1 VDCYQWGNQK
11 VYCGDGAY
19 DKALK
24 QGQAIYQTGWR
35 EAENVS
41 TISIEQLGVGVEFKF
56 PQDWFEP
63 PFTEFVLVS
72 KEELSDD
79 EWKIVFDPLVK
90 KGVSNIEATI
100 PSDTRFVLLQEM
112 DFGYESTDDDDYLP
126 DKFQAEYQP
135 NQTLSDYTPEQ
146 LTESSAIEGYQPLKY
161 SVVGNRAE
169 GMSCPPATQDSALN
183 RKNQESTYENH
194 DYGPRDVTNPGDYW
208 EKMAEFWEVSVE
220 KAKKQNCGNCVA
232 YDVSPRMRECGV
244 GENLGYCWM
253 HNFKCQSARTCNT
266 WAKGGPIKTDKVS
279 QEWQERAFGGT
290 KTTSKVATKATR
302 PQVLA
307 ADSKEE
313 ARLKKYE
320 KTYGKEGAKVRNRIF
335 KRILAKAQDGT
346 KAGQWSARKA
356 QSLAEEYEEE
366 MGKKGKKPY
375 KSSKRTKSQ
384 KSLKDWGDQDWR
396 TKSGKKSSKTGERY
410 LPAKA
415 IKALTDE
422 EYKKTSA
429 KKRKDMK
436 KGKQFSDQPK
446 SIAKKTKKYRAESS
460 KPSSV
465 EISRSTN
472 PEKKLMAIFYD
483 DEGKKMKTTHFGQ
496 RGASDYTK
504 HGDKE
509 RMERYLERHGGG
521 FETSTKE
528 DWKDPTTAGSLSR
541 WILWNKPGLKS
552 SFDDYKSRF
561 GLKGSL
567 NVSKSAES
575 EEKVVGKRIKQ
586 RGEHKK
592 PSYELSYK
600 GQNVRAIYYDTTHP
614 NLRGKGYYGFI
625 GIPQLEGYDI
635 ADKTIG
641 IAKARFKG
649 WVDKYT
655 ALPPIK
661 RLIVKKQNA
670 ESEEK
675 KKYVLKNP
683 DDYFAMLKE
692 IKANPVPIDWKV
704 KMLEKSFP
712 HTGKTWKRSGE
723 YPEVVVAPNY
733 LSIKMNR
740 QFSDYAFKNRGR
752 GVSYYYKLPP
762 HVKSSKN
769 SMARGTSIYTGSEY
783 DKGYEGKG
791 VSYLDPAKSKQDNLS
806 EVIETLYLDKDG
818 ERTLY
823 TQGTPKNKEVII
835 PDGLQKIMD
844 DINATEALKYMKGD
858 SRLWLSPKIP
868 LENLREGMVV
878 RLDIDRFGSY
888 AKGKVVKIEPKGEE
902 GGIRYYDITFD
913 RMIDE
918 NWVKSMKFKWQ
929 RQQYPGN
936 ATLPVIEKI
945 LSKIDPKEKEEYVE
959 NSRFQTKEYDE
970 RKFFTPQIEYDE
982 QIDEYFI
989 TGTEL
994 SPIKRMIKKKQKAVA
1009 KGAEQE
1015 TSFPFLQFTSAVLL
1029 VSVIPLFLDNRRDK
1043 V

>member
-1 VDCYQWGNQK
+1 MDCYQWGNQK

-169 GMSCPPATQDSALN
+169 EMSCPPATQDSALN

-232 YDVSPRMRECGV
+232 YDVSPRMKECGV

-266 WAKGGPIKTDKVS
+266 WAKGGPIKTDKES
-279 QEWQERAFGGT
+279 QEWQERAFGGVKKEAET
-290 KTTSKVATKATR
+290 FE
-302 PQVLA
+302 

-335 KRILAKAQDGT
+335 KRILANAQDGT

-356 QSLAEEYEEE
+356 QSLTEDYEKA

-375 KSSKRTKSQ
+375 KSSKKTKSQ

-483 DEGKKMKTTHFGQ
+483 DEGKKIKTTHFGQ

-575 EEKVVGKRIKQ
+575 EEK
-586 RGEHKK
+586 
-592 PSYELSYK
+592 
-600 GQNVRAIYYDTTHP
+600 
-614 NLRGKGYYGFI
+614 
-625 GIPQLEGYDI
+625 
-635 ADKTIG
+635 
-641 IAKARFKG
+641 
-649 WVDKYT
+649 
-655 ALPPIK
+655 
-661 RLIVKKQNA
+661 
-670 ESEEK
+670 

-712 HTGKTWKRSGE
+712 HTGKTWKRGGQ
-723 YPEVVVAPNY
+723 YPEVVVAPNFMT
-733 LSIKMNR
+733 IKMNR
-740 QFSDYAFKNRGR
+740 QFTDYAFKNRGR
-752 GVSYYYKLPP
+752 GVSQHYDLPP
-762 HVKSSKN
+762 HVQGRSGDGL
-769 SMARGTSIYTGSEY
+769 RVYVGSEY
-783 DKGYEGKG
+783 DKGYEGRG
-791 VSYLDPAKSKQDNLS
+791 VHFIDPAKDILHPMLKDRKG

-818 ERTLY
+818 KTELFT
-823 TQGTPKNKEVII
+823 GNTPKDKEII
-835 PDGLQKIMD
+835 VPDSLQKIMD
-844 DINATEALKYMKGD
+844 DIGATKVLKYMKGR

-868 LENLREGMVV
+868 LKNLREGMVLKLNV
-878 RLDIDRFGSY
+878 SNFTGDGL
-888 AKGKVVKIEPKGEE
+888 GKIVKIEPKGED

-918 NWVKSMKFKWQ
+918 GWVKGMESKYQ
-929 RQQYPGN
+929 REQIKGLHLAKDRDKI
-936 ATLPVIEKI
+936 ATIFAN
-945 LSKIDPKEKEEYVE
+945 IDPKDKQQYVE
-959 NSRFQTKEYDE
+959 NSRFQTKEYE
-970 RKFFTPQIEYDE
+970 EGKYFTPEIQYDE

-989 TGTEL
+989 TGMTL
-994 SPIKRMIKKKQKAVA
+994 SPIQRMIKKKQKAVA

>member
-1 VDCYQWGNQK
+1 MDCYQWGNQK

-169 GMSCPPATQDSALN
+169 EMSCPPATQDSALN

-232 YDVSPRMRECGV
+232 YDVSPRMKECGV

-266 WAKGGPIKTDKVS
+266 WAKGGPIKTDKES
-279 QEWQERAFGGT
+279 QEWQERAFGGVKKEAET
-290 KTTSKVATKATR
+290 FE
-302 PQVLA
+302 

-356 QSLAEEYEEE
+356 QSLTEEYEEE

-375 KSSKRTKSQ
+375 KSSKKTKSQ

-483 DEGKKMKTTHFGQ
+483 GEGKKMKTTHFGQ

-575 EEKVVGKRIKQ
+575 EEK
-586 RGEHKK
+586 
-592 PSYELSYK
+592 
-600 GQNVRAIYYDTTHP
+600 
-614 NLRGKGYYGFI
+614 
-625 GIPQLEGYDI
+625 
-635 ADKTIG
+635 
-641 IAKARFKG
+641 
-649 WVDKYT
+649 
-655 ALPPIK
+655 
-661 RLIVKKQNA
+661 
-670 ESEEK
+670 

-712 HTGKTWKRSGE
+712 HTGKTWKRGGQ
-723 YPEVVVAPNY
+723 YPEVVVAPNFMT
-733 LSIKMNR
+733 IKMNR
-740 QFSDYAFKNRGR
+740 QFTDYAFKNRGR
-752 GVSYYYKLPP
+752 GVSQHYDLPP
-762 HVKSSKN
+762 HVQGRSGDGL
-769 SMARGTSIYTGSEY
+769 RVYVGSEY
-783 DKGYEGKG
+783 DKGYEGRG
-791 VSYLDPAKSKQDNLS
+791 VHFIDPAKDILHPMLKDRKG

-818 ERTLY
+818 KTELFT
-823 TQGTPKNKEVII
+823 GNTPKDKEII
-835 PDGLQKIMD
+835 VPDSLQKIMD
-844 DINATEALKYMKGD
+844 DIGATKVLKYMKGR

-868 LENLREGMVV
+868 LKNLREGMVLKLNV
-878 RLDIDRFGSY
+878 SNFTGDGL
-888 AKGKVVKIEPKGEE
+888 GKIVKIEPKGED

-918 NWVKSMKFKWQ
+918 EWVKGMESKYQ
-929 RQQYPGN
+929 REQIKGLHLGKDRDKI
-936 ATLPVIEKI
+936 ATIFAN
-945 LSKIDPKEKEEYVE
+945 IDPKDKQQYVE
-959 NSRFQTKEYDE
+959 NSRFQTKEYE
-970 RKFFTPQIEYDE
+970 EGKYFTPEIQYDE

-989 TGTEL
+989 TGMTL
-994 SPIKRMIKKKQKAVA
+994 SPIQRMIKKKQKAVA